1 LATGKNFL
9 ASIKT
14 SKVPEQNGAE
24 PGLLTRAYRFWSVV
38 WLAARIYSGYKTAQ
52 IWSRYINKSGREKR
66 YRRQDL
72 RAARALYRSSVRLEG
87 LLIKAG
93 QFIATRADVLPD
105 EWVTTLAGLHDRVP
119 AHPFEEIRA
128 QVERELGRPLEE
140 AFAEFE
146 RQPLASASL
155 AQVHRATTHD
165 GRRCAVKV
173 QYQGIEG
180 IIRADLRNLMF
191 TLRVLAWL
199 EPEYDFR
206 IIARELLKYMPMEL
220 DFVNEASN
228 CETIARNFAERK
240 DVMVPRIF
248 HELSSRRVL
257 TMELVEGIKVT
268 DLAGLAAAG
277 IDKQAVAQ
285 TLIEIFT
292 EMILRDGFFHADPHP
307 GNILVQ
313 PGPRI
318 VLLDFGLAKDFPPA
332 FRDAMVRLTFA
343 ILTSD
348 RDAIISSFHD
358 LGFRTRDG
366 SPETLLMLANLF
378 LGNSVRRNRAYADRE
393 LIEEFSEELPRTIR
407 ANPIVEVPADVLL
420 VNRVMGLISGLGKT
434 LDSRVNLFATLMP
447 YAQRLMAE
455 QQFAA
460 AK

>member
-1 LATGKNFL
+1 
-9 ASIKT
+9 
-14 SKVPEQNGAE
+14 
-24 PGLLTRAYRFWSVV
+24 
-38 WLAARIYSGYKTAQ
+38 
-52 IWSRYINKSGREKR
+52 
-66 YRRQDL
+66 
-72 RAARALYRSSVRLEG
+72 
-87 LLIKAG
+87 
-93 QFIATRADVLPD
+93 
-105 EWVTTLAGLHDRVP
+105 
-119 AHPFEEIRA
+119 
-128 QVERELGRPLEE
+128 
-140 AFAEFE
+140 
-146 RQPLASASL
+146 
-155 AQVHRATTHD
+155 
-165 GRRCAVKV
+165 
-173 QYQGIEG
+173 
-180 IIRADLRNLMF
+180 MF